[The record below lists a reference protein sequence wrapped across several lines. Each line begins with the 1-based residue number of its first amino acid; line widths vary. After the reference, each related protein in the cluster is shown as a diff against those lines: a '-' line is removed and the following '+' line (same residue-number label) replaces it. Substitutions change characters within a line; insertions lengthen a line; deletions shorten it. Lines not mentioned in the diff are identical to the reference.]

1 MEIQL
6 LLYKK
11 GCLFPL
17 IKKKSLFATQ
27 KKPTLYRQLKCIKI
41 CKLIKNVVFAYKKT
55 TTQQKCATYIPTL
68 PQDKLKCN
76 VHSSTTKKSH
86 LTYDEKNS
94 PMFVPNFTLNH
105 ITLHII
111 LLPCNNI
118 Y

>member
-76 VHSSTTKKSH
+76 VHSSTTK
-86 LTYDEKNS
+86 
-94 PMFVPNFTLNH
+94 NH
-105 ITLHII
+105 I
-111 LLPCNNI
+111 
-118 Y
+118 

>member
-1 MEIQL
+1 MQTNQ
-6 LLYKK
+6 K
-11 GCLFPL
+11 CCFRV
-17 IKKKSLFATQ
+17 Q
-27 KKPTLYRQLKCIKI
+27 KK
-41 CKLIKNVVFAYKKT
+41 

-68 PQDKLKCN
+68 PQDKLKRN

-118 Y
+118 YRHNNLIYRKHY